1 MYGACNLRSPI
12 ETEELERFFLT
23 LEPWIF
29 DSFFT
34 LGNSFSFVFFRH
46 RFCARSATAYWPFA
60 RVVAPQMPPLHL
72 GKAELFWCLSHLS
85 HLSLKGWSIE
95 NTRRI
100 AWWKSFGFSL
110 GAEVEMMPSA
120 KLWRYSVYMQLDLTF
135 IECHPWAAGD
145 EQSRKAYAFWVNCAF
160 LKAPTVLAWTN
171 NSWFEFDWTWIK
183 KHSPRAMLEYLDSQS
198 KLAIP
203 AVD

>member
-1 MYGACNLRSPI
+1 MYGACNLRSPNWNWLI
-12 ETEELERFFLT
+12 GEIF
-23 LEPWIF
+23 F
-29 DSFFT
+29 DSWT
-34 LGNSFSFVFFRH
+34 LGFRLFFHLGKFIFFRLLRH

-110 GAEVEMMPSA
+110 VAEVEMMPSA